1 MSQLRPGYVFLAHVP
16 PTWFPF
22 SKTAT
27 LALGSFFWARIRA
40 QMPGVFRVSVKP
52 AERWKLEKGTDLRG
66 LLR

>member
-1 MSQLRPGYVFLAHVP
+1 MSQLRPGYVFFAQVP

-40 QMPGVFRVSVKP
+40 QMPGVFGVSVK
-52 AERWKLEKGTDLRG
+52 AEARWKLKEGTDLRG